1 MKKLI
6 FIFLLFIYSNAFSEM
21 VNNLEV
27 VGNKRISSETIKV
40 YGEIDLKKNYT
51 EEDVNEVL
59 KNLYSTNF
67 FENVEVNINN
77 NIIKIIVKEY
87 PLIYSI
93 KINGEKTNKI
103 KDAILERLT
112 SKEKES
118 FIKNNLAKD
127 INTIKNIYKTMGFN
141 FTEVDAKTE
150 DLSENRLNL
159 VFYLDKGE
167 KTKISKINFIGDKKI
182 KDRRLRDIIV
192 SQEDKFWKFITK
204 NTNLNNNNV
213 ELDKRLL
220 KNYYK
225 SLGYYDVQ
233 VISSNAEINE
243 NNETVLTFNINAG
256 TRYKIKKISTNVD
269 KVIDKKIFIP
279 LNKEFT
285 KYAGKYYSPFSVKK
299 LLDQVDLLIANND
312 LQFIEHSVN
321 EIIDPDG
328 IEIKINIYEGSK
340 VLVERINVKG
350 NTITNEAVVR
360 GELLLDEGDPFS
372 SLKLDQSIAK
382 IKARDIFG
390 TVTKT
395 INQGSSNN
403 TKIIDI
409 EVEEKPTGE
418 ISAGAGVGTNGG
430 SLAFSISENNW
441 LGRGLKVETFAEIDE
456 ETFKGALQ
464 VRDPNYGFKGNELK
478 YHVSST
484 SNDKPDSGYKN
495 RILSTGIGT
504 KFEQYKD
511 IYLSPGISLNHDDL
525 EVQSTASKQL
535 KKQAGTF
542 TDLAFDYAIQKDNRD
557 RKFMPTDGS
566 IVQFGQLM
574 PVYADSLYI
583 RNTFAYNAYNTFSP
597 DLIGAFKFYA
607 TSVNSIDS
615 DDVRLSKRI
624 YLPSKRLRGFEA
636 GKFGPKDSGDYVGGN
651 YATTLSFE
659 TNLPNLLPESTRT
672 DIGLFLDIGNLWG
685 VDYDSSID
693 DSNVIRSSVGVN
705 TNWLS
710 PIGPMSFVLSQ
721 NLSKASTDLTESF
734 NFRLG
739 TTF

>member
-1 MKKLI
+1 MRKLI
-6 FIFLLFIYSNAFSEM
+6 FIFLLLIHSNAFSEM

-27 VGNKRISSETIKV
+27 IGNKRISSETIKV
-40 YGEIDLKKNYT
+40 YGDIDLKKNYT

-67 FENVEVNINN
+67 FETVEVNINN
-77 NIIKIIVKEY
+77 KILKVIVKEY

-118 FIKNNLAKD
+118 FIKNNLVKD
-127 INTIKNIYKTMGFN
+127 INIIKNIYKTMGFN
-141 FTEVDAKTE
+141 FTEVEAKTE

-159 VFYLDKGE
+159 VFYLEKGE
-167 KTKISKINFIGDKKI
+167 RTKISKINFIGDKKI

-243 NNETVLTFNINAG
+243 RNETVLTFNINAG

-269 KVIDKKIFIP
+269 QVIDKKIFIP
-279 LNKEFT
+279 LNKEFR

-299 LLDQVDLLIANND
+299 LLDQVDLIIANND

-321 EIIDPDG
+321 EIIEADG

-340 VLVERINVKG
+340 VLVERINIKG

-409 EVEEKPTGE
+409 DVEEKPTGE

-430 SLAFSISENNW
+430 SFAFSISENNW
-441 LGRGLKVETFAEIDE
+441 LGKGLKVETFAEIDE

-464 VRDPNYGFKGNELK
+464 VRDPNYGFKGNELS

-484 SNDKPDSGYKN
+484 TNDKPDSGYKN

-504 KFEQYKD
+504 KFEQYRD
-511 IYLSPGISLNHDDL
+511 IYLSPGLSLNYDDL
-525 EVQSTASKQL
+525 EVQSTASEQL

-542 TDLAFDYAIQKDNRD
+542 TDLSFDYAIQKDNRD

-566 IVQFGQLM
+566 IVQFGQIM

-583 RNTFAYNAYNTFSP
+583 RNTFAYNAYNTFTP

-607 TSVNSIDS
+607 TSINAIDG

-659 TNLPNLLPESTRT
+659 SNLPNLLPESTKT

-685 VDYDSSID
+685 VDYDSSLD

-705 TNWLS
+705 TSWLS
-710 PIGPMSFVLSQ
+710 PIGPMSFILSQ
-721 NLSKASTDLTESF
+721 NISKADTDITESF